1 MTFDF
6 DTHRVLHEQ
15 ASNHKRV
22 GNCHSNFCY
31 RLAPLFH
38 VTFLCENVV
47 KSKIQRRDHGL
58 TIIIG
63 RESRKIVCI
72 VFAGRK
78 LSFPLPLAS
87 VSIASVEARR
97 PASSSPRLFLY
108 PNSLFVLMAYTFEKR
123 VSSFLFFLLPFSF
136 FFSFSLFIASS
147 GRNSLSAKCPADSPR
162 R

>member
-6 DTHRVLHEQ
+6 NTHRVLHEQ
-15 ASNHKRV
+15 ASNHKRIR
-22 GNCHSNFCY
+22 NCRSNFCY
-31 RLAPLFH
+31 RLLHFTLRFF
-38 VTFLCENVV
+38 VKMWL
-47 KSKIQRRDHGL
+47 KSKIQRRDHGS

-63 RESRKIVCI
+63 RDSRKIVCI

-78 LSFPLPLAS
+78 LSFPLPLVS

-123 VSSFLFFLLPFSF
+123 VSSFLFFLLPSSF
-136 FFSFSLFIASS
+136 FFSFSLFIACS
-147 GRNSLSAKCPADSPR
+147 GHNPLSAKCPADSPR

>member
-1 MTFDF
+1 MLRAT
-6 DTHRVLHEQ
+6 
-15 ASNHKRV
+15 
-22 GNCHSNFCY
+22 
-31 RLAPLFH
+31 LFH
-38 VTFLCENVV
+38 VTFLYENVV

-63 RESRKIVCI
+63 RESRKIMCI

-136 FFSFSLFIASS
+136 FFLFFFVHSMLRAQSSFRQMPRGFASTIKRRLAS
-147 GRNSLSAKCPADSPR
+147 AEKREKRGDRN
-162 R
+162 